1 MTDFQQIIVDILQE
15 QHSHLASTKQAR
27 LERSRSELT
36 TSIRAWK
43 NYTGRPCGYESQD
56 ERISNLAARLDA
68 LPDKASIAPLD
79 TQFFIAR
86 LSEIDDAIAKY
97 REVLSIKRRQT
108 EFLGDYGNVDNEKW
122 IKEIIRFIQRNPTV
136 DQAVRSLEVAT
147 KEAELNVNWRSAVA
161 EHINEQIAPATAL
174 LDVEP
179 ADGVAFEHACLL
191 VLQKSGWS
199 ARLTPPT
206 GDQGVDILAKKNG
219 VSVAIQCKN
228 HRAPVGNAAIQ
239 EVYAGKSFYE
249 ADVAVAVSLSSYTPS
264 GSLLAKKLGV
274 LLLDQVSLNRLEELI
289 LAR

>member
-219 VSVAIQCKN
+219 VSLRFSVKI
-228 HRAPVGNAAIQ
+228 I
-239 EVYAGKSFYE
+239 
-249 ADVAVAVSLSSYTPS
+249 
-264 GSLLAKKLGV
+264 
-274 LLLDQVSLNRLEELI
+274 
-289 LAR
+289 ARP